1 MFKEKDKLTNK
12 FNSSIIIFER
22 QRSKYLFHIRIK
34 FKKKLLSIFDN
45 KKKKKNKPLF
55 PKTKKKWLSWSW
67 QGFKMT
73 LTCLSL
79 PSS

>member
-45 KKKKKNKPLF
+45 KKKKNKPLF
-55 PKTKKKWLSWSW
+55 PKTKKKKMAFLVLA
-67 QGFKMT
+67 GFQNDFNMPQPPK
-73 LTCLSL
+73 
-79 PSS
+79 